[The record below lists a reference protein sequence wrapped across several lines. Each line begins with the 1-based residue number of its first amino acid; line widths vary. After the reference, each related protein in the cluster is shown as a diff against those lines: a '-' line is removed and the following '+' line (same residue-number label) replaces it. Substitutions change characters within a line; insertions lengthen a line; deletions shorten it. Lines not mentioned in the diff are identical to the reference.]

1 MCIETMIMQFR
12 RTTTL
17 TVLRKERLGMSRNY
31 KQIKAI
37 EAKNKE
43 RLLAINENLDERS
56 GIYFLTR
63 TDENGIKYAY
73 IGQAKHILTR
83 LAQHLS
89 GYQHI
94 DLSLKKHGLFAEDNP
109 HGWKVNALYF
119 DLGQLDE
126 KEQYYI
132 KYYASQGYQL
142 RNKTAGG
149 QGEGK
154 TQIDEYR
161 PAKGYRDGLL
171 QGYKNASKEMAHLF
185 EKHLNVSIKSE
196 KANKIQEKA
205 LAKFNDFL
213 NYHKKGG
220 AANE

>member
-1 MCIETMIMQFR
+1 MNNNI
-12 RTTTL
+12 
-17 TVLRKERLGMSRNY
+17 K
-31 KQIKAI
+31 KAKAI

-43 RLLAINENLDERS
+43 KLLAINPNIDEQS

-63 TDENGIKYAY
+63 IDESGIRYAY
-73 IGQAKHILTR
+73 IGQAKHLLSR

-94 DLSLKKHGLFAEDNP
+94 DLSLKKHGLCTEDNP
-109 HGWKVNALYF
+109 HGWKVGFLHF
-119 DLGQLDE
+119 TLSELDE

-132 KYYASQGYQL
+132 KQYAQGGYQL

-161 PAKGYRDGLL
+161 PSKGYRDGLK
-171 QGYKNASKEMAHLF
+171 QGYKNASREIAHLF
-185 EKHLNVSIKSE
+185 EKHLRVSIKSD
-196 KANKIQEKA
+196 KSNKVQEKA
-205 LAKFNDFL
+205 LNKFEDFL
-213 NYHKKGG
+213 NYYK
-220 AANE
+220 E